1 MTKFILLSKIDL
13 DTIDLTIISYTL
25 LIKSPLFSSDYN
37 YDNYINNMKNFN
49 TLLYYLHNN
58 NNIGLLFNTYNPI
71 NRLKEYY
78 IIVSSDSDNNSD
90 CLLLL
95 RIPTNEQ
102 ILYQPNRNE
111 DNNIIEKEYNNDL
124 ILYIY
129 IIIICY

>member
-1 MTKFILLSKIDL
+1 MTKFALLSKIDL
-13 DTIDLTIISYTL
+13 DTIDLTIVSYTL
-25 LIKSPLFSSDYN
+25 LIKSPLFSNDYN
-37 YDNYINNMKNFN
+37 YDNYMNNMKNFN
-49 TLLYYLHNN
+49 TLLYYFHNN

-78 IIVSSDSDNNSD
+78 IIVSSDNNSE

-102 ILYQPNRNE
+102 ILYQPNKNE

-129 IIIICY
+129 IYIYNYH